1 MDQFLCKSSHKKYF
15 IIEIVFGKFVL
26 DNILTAKKKDNYKM
40 ETKKLQKLQQCW
52 QIYFA
57 NSKSFI
63 SPLTALETKI
73 MKKLINYFSA
83 NKLKGKTIVQLIPK
97 TFVVSIYGI

>member
-1 MDQFLCKSSHKKYF
+1 
-15 IIEIVFGKFVL
+15 
-26 DNILTAKKKDNYKM
+26 M

-73 MKKLINYFSA
+73 MKKLIN
-83 NKLKGKTIVQLIPK
+83 
-97 TFVVSIYGI
+97 